1 MRFLVL
7 IAILSTLTVFGQRN
21 LKDTTI
27 NTLVIGLNYKLNFP
41 GGDFADMW
49 GFHNSIGIDINNKF
63 KNNLTVGYNNA
74 FLFGNTFKQ
83 LSIFDPLVNSS
94 GSITSLNGD
103 PSNIL
108 FLLRGWQSH
117 LNVGYVLNRFGNNP
131 NSGIW
136 INGGVG
142 FSMHKI
148 RIESLFDDVPQ
159 LEGDYRKG
167 YDRLHLG
174 VTTSQFIGY
183 LFQADHKFLNFY
195 AGFEFV
201 QGFTKNVRTYNF
213 DLGGPDNT
221 QKVDLYYGIK
231 VAWMIPIY
239 KRSPRDIYY
248 N

>member
-1 MRFLVL
+1 MRYFVL
-7 IAILSTLTVFGQRN
+7 ILFFSVFAGFGQRN

-27 NTLVIGLNYKLNFP
+27 NTTVIGLNYKLNFP
-41 GGDFADMW
+41 GGDFADAW
-49 GFHNSIGIDINNKF
+49 GIHNSIGIDINNKF
-63 KNNLTVGYNNA
+63 KNNLTVGFNNA

-83 LSIFDPLVNSS
+83 LSIIDALVNSS
-94 GSITSLNGD
+94 GNITSLTGD
-103 PSNIL
+103 PANIL

-117 LNVGYVLNRFGNNP
+117 LNAGYVINKFGNNP

-136 INGGVG
+136 INGGIG
-142 FSMHKI
+142 FTMHKT

-167 YDRLHLG
+167 YDRLHQG
-174 VTTSQFIGY
+174 ITTSQFLGY
-183 LFQADHKFLNFY
+183 LFQADQRFLNFY

-231 VAWMIPIY
+231 VAWMVPIY
-239 KRSPRDIYY
+239 KRAPRDIYFD
-248 N
+248 